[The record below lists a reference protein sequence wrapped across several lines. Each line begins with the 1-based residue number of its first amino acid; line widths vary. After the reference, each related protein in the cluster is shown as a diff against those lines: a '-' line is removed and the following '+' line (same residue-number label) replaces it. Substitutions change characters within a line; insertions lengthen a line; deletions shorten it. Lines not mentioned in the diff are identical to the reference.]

1 MAIQLLP
8 GALGAL
14 AILAFVVST
23 VQSRPLRDGVVTD
36 GTVASIETRRD
47 VIGPAGGRRVSR
59 TYAPRLEFVDGNGA
73 THTVTSSLSGGVRP
87 AVGSTVRVSYLPARP
102 EQARILGDAHTR
114 VGRYLLLVIGLGFIA
129 ITVALSLTRR

>member
-1 MAIQLLP
+1 VAIQLLP
-8 GALGAL
+8 GVLGAL

-23 VQSRPLRDGVVTD
+23 VQSRPLRDGVTD

-59 TYAPRLEFVDGNGA
+59 TYAPRVEFVDGNGA

-87 AVGSTVRVSYLPARP
+87 AVGSTVRVSYPPARP